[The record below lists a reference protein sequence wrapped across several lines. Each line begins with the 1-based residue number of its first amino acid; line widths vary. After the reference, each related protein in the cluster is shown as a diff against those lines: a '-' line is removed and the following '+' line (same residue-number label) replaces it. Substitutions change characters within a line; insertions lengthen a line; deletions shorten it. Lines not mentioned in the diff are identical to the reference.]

1 MHVNHSIPARF
12 LMWLSVKFKYFLSIF
27 QMMMMMMMKRKE
39 IKRLPRLLSRCP
51 PLL

>member
-1 MHVNHSIPARF
+1 MHVNYSIPERF

-27 QMMMMMMMKRKE
+27 QMMMMMMKRKE

>member
-1 MHVNHSIPARF
+1 MPFYSIPERF

-27 QMMMMMMMKRKE
+27 QMMMMMKRKE